1 MSEPREQPHTH
12 AYDGHITDEER
23 GDTATR
29 HRKIARSVLVTSGIA
44 LLVAIVVTGNMLTGA
59 SAAPWASGASPSAS
73 AGFSTSATDGSAGGM
88 TADEA
93 NEALV
98 ETARPALAVAAID
111 EWASALSRL
120 SWDDPTA
127 VTSWNTVILHERAEA
142 YGVGDLVALGALRQ
156 DDASTYSLV
165 RSLVV
170 RSGARLQLDLAGVTL
185 RLLSDD
191 TGGFT
196 RVVGWGGDVVLN
208 GAAEAPLVITSWSD
222 SLASADTTTADGRG
236 FVWVRNGR
244 LEASFTVFDELGFWS
259 GRTGG
264 VAVTATDL
272 GLASVSLS
280 NTTHR
285 NLTFGM
291 FLSDVAGGSIS
302 DATVVGAELSGIRIT
317 NGSSQIVVSG
327 TTISNSGQD
336 GILVDRASSDVTIE
350 TSTVSGATRDGIRI
364 DGTALARTA
373 NAAGDS
379 PVPGSAFTV
388 RELSVSDSGSAGVS
402 FISGNKIL
410 LEHADISGAHAALLL
425 EGPIRT
431 VTVAESTFQTT
442 GAVAVAVTGDVTDA
456 QLISSTI
463 AAQTTAVKVTDAILA
478 VSANS
483 LTVEEGAAITVS
495 GSSSVE
501 TASNVLRGSG
511 PSGIEVASTAHV
523 FGTADDT
530 SQWTFVPVPIQWLN
544 RHPIAWLWAVVL
556 VIPVVGLPLI
566 IARQRRHRE
575 LRKLLEAAIVRHGHA
590 ELARYGHDGEV
601 SPTEAASPREFEGA
615 DTRHTRDGTAPGTHA
630 ASPRAPAPR
639 EGVYRPSRL
648 SVPPQAGGSA
658 AFVRASSPPVP
669 SSSTPLRSSSTSSPA
684 QAGVRPRSPQSHPRS
699 LQDLRVMLSNR
710 EFASMQ
716 QFAVAAVVEAGYPI
730 SVIAR
735 LFRVPAWRIEQWV
748 EQTVSSTPR
757 NAHG

>member
-1 MSEPREQPHTH
+1 MISEPHEQPHTH

-29 HRKIARSVLVTSGIA
+29 HRKIARRVLVTSGIA
-44 LLVAIVVTGNMLTGA
+44 LLVAIVVTRNMLTGA

-73 AGFSTSATDGSAGGM
+73 AGYSTSASGLTADGSAGGM

-111 EWASALSRL
+111 EWASALSQL

-142 YGVGDLVALGALRQ
+142 YGAGDLVALGALRQ

-191 TGGFT
+191 TGAFT
-196 RVVGWGGDVVLN
+196 RVIGWGGDVVLN

-222 SLASADTTTADGRG
+222 SLASADTTTADRRG

-244 LEASFTVFDELGFWS
+244 LEASFAVFDELGFWS

-272 GLASVSLS
+272 GLASVSVS

-302 DATVVGAELSGIRIT
+302 DAIVVGAELSGIRIT

-336 GILVDRASSDVTIE
+336 GVLADRASSDVTIE

-379 PVPGSAFTV
+379 PVPGSTFTV

-402 FISGNKIL
+402 FISGNKTL
-410 LEHADISGAHAALLL
+410 VEHADISGAHAALLL

-431 VTVAESTFQTT
+431 VKVAESTFQTT

-483 LTVEEGAAITVS
+483 LTVEEGAATTVS

-501 TASNVLRGSG
+501 TASNVLHGSG
-511 PSGIEVASTAHV
+511 PSGIEIASTAHV

-544 RHPIAWLWAVVL
+544 RHPIAWLWALVL

-575 LRKLLEAAIVRHGHA
+575 LRKLLEAAIVRHDHA
-590 ELARYGHDGEV
+590 ELARYGHDGEI
-601 SPTEAASPREFEGA
+601 SPTEAASPREFEGT

-630 ASPRAPAPR
+630 VPPRAPAPR
-639 EGVYRPSRL
+639 EGVYWPSRL
-648 SVPPQAGGSA
+648 SIPPQAGGSA
-658 AFVRASSPPVP
+658 AFVRASSPPPCRHRPRRCV
-669 SSSTPLRSSSTSSPA
+669 PLR
-684 QAGVRPRSPQSHPRS
+684 RPRPHRRGSG
-699 LQDLRVMLSNR
+699 RVHR
-710 EFASMQ
+710 RATR
-716 QFAVAAVVEAGYPI
+716 AVSRTFG
-730 SVIAR
+730 
-735 LFRVPAWRIEQWV
+735 
-748 EQTVSSTPR
+748 
-757 NAHG
+757 